1 MSDQEIIGPDDEYD
15 DPFADEPFDEPRPG
29 MSGRAKLVAAGASL
43 IGLVAL
49 AFVGWFAF
57 QQGIRSGAE
66 EAAPVVRAAPEPIK
80 RKPVN
85 PGGLDVPHQDKLVFN
100 RLAPGQVNEPVERLL
115 PPPEEPAE
123 RPVAPQVPVEVPA
136 EIPAVVDVIPERPE
150 PQTPSNVVVETPPP
164 PPPAPPVSEQA
175 PPPAPPKPLIAKAPP
190 PPPTPP
196 VVETKSVAPPSPK
209 PAATP
214 AGGGWKIQLASVS
227 SNAAAEREWKRMQS
241 GNNELLGKLS
251 LTIQTIKLDRGTFY
265 RIQAGPL
272 ADRAA
277 ASSLCGTLKTRKQD
291 CLIVAP

>member
-1 MSDQEIIGPDDEYD
+1 MSDQEIIGPDDDFD
-15 DPFADEPFDEPRPG
+15 DPFADEPFDEPRQG
-29 MSGRAKLVAAGASL
+29 MSGRAKLFAGGAAV
-43 IGLVAL
+43 IGLVSL

-80 RKPVN
+80 RKPAD
-85 PGGLDVPHQDKLVFN
+85 PGGLNVPHQDKLVFN

-123 RPVAPQVPVEVPA
+123 RPVAPEVPIELPPVVEV
-136 EIPAVVDVIPERPE
+136 VPERPE
-150 PQTPSNVVVETPPP
+150 PQTPADVVVEAPPPPP
-164 PPPAPPVSEQA
+164 PPPAADLAPR

-190 PPPTPP
+190 ALPAPP
-196 VVETKSVAPPSPK
+196 VVETKPAVQAAPK
-209 PAATP
+209 PTAVP
-214 AGGGWKIQLASVS
+214 VGGDWKIQLASVS
-227 SNAAAEREWKRMQS
+227 SKAAAEREWKRMQS
-241 GNNELLGKLS
+241 GNTDVLGKLS
-251 LTIQTIKLDRGTFY
+251 LNVQTIKLDRGTFY

-277 ASSLCGTLKTRKQD
+277 ASSLCGKLKTRKQD